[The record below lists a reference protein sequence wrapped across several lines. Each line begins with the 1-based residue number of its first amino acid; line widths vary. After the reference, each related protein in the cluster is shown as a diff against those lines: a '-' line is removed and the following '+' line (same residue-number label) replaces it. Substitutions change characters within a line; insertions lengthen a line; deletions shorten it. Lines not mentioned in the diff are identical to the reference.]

1 MAMLENEEKCILHT
15 LLLLIYISSSYDAT
29 REDKI
34 KMIFVNSPR
43 NAGTAP
49 SALGT
54 AHWEGVSIRAFE
66 SFRGKSS
73 SEAKRNEHSRFKM
86 INDESKT
93 TFFNKKLFIC
103 SKQ

>member
-1 MAMLENEEKCILHT
+1 MIYDLIVGLFPRNVVKKLKWKAFYKTDVWNSMAMLENEEKCILHT

-54 AHWEGVSIRAFE
+54 EKGT
-66 SFRGKSS
+66 
-73 SEAKRNEHSRFKM
+73 SELSEL
-86 INDESKT
+86 SK
-93 TFFNKKLFIC
+93 
-103 SKQ
+103 KQQQQK